1 MSRAPAF
8 QFYAGDYLSSSR
20 VQLMTLEEEGAYIR
34 LLCHCWLH
42 GSIPSDPERIA
53 RLIGKGGSTTLAT
66 KVQAMFKQGENEGEL
81 IHDKLES
88 IRSDREA
95 WIAKSRAGGVASG
108 EKRRLSKKKVN
119 QNEGCLNHP
128 SNQSPTN
135 PVDEWL
141 EPNGNPSTST
151 SSSNIVSLSRER
163 EIPTKEEVL
172 AYADRI
178 GLAPW
183 KAEDWWLDMS
193 SKEWHT
199 GNTEIRQWQP
209 ALTRMRQMW
218 EADGKPMERPGRA
231 TASGSTMP
239 DWKKEEVI
247 LKQLGCH
254 PGNRESTYYQQDDK
268 EARAEYRELKATLKE
283 IRERQTKEATG

>member
-95 WIAKSRAGGVASG
+95 WIAKSRAGALLLAKSAGYRR
-108 EKRRLSKKKVN
+108 KR
-119 QNEGCLNHP
+119 
-128 SNQSPTN
+128 
-135 PVDEWL
+135 
-141 EPNGNPSTST
+141 
-151 SSSNIVSLSRER
+151 
-163 EIPTKEEVL
+163 
-172 AYADRI
+172 
-178 GLAPW
+178 
-183 KAEDWWLDMS
+183 
-193 SKEWHT
+193 
-199 GNTEIRQWQP
+199 
-209 ALTRMRQMW
+209 
-218 EADGKPMERPGRA
+218 
-231 TASGSTMP
+231 
-239 DWKKEEVI
+239 
-247 LKQLGCH
+247 
-254 PGNRESTYYQQDDK
+254 
-268 EARAEYRELKATLKE
+268 
-283 IRERQTKEATG
+283 